1 VYENSDVKRTLSVP
15 GFRSSGVLEN
25 LRNQA
30 LENFG
35 TPELRNLGTDP
46 FLISIKR

>member
-1 VYENSDVKRTLSVP
+1 VYENSDVKRILSVP

-35 TPELRNLGTDP
+35 TPELRNLGTDS
-46 FLISIKR
+46 FLMFKRR

>member
-1 VYENSDVKRTLSVP
+1 VKRVLSVP

-25 LRNQA
+25 LRNPA

-46 FLISIKR
+46 FLNLKKR